1 MDNIDAV
8 NNISPVKPT
17 VEIPS
22 VNPTKMAV
30 PKEEQSSFKDIL
42 TNAVSEVQ
50 KLQDEADMTIKKL
63 VAGEVKDVSE
73 VMVAVQRADTAF
85 QTLMAVRNKVITAYE
100 EIMRMQI

>member
-1 MDNIDAV
+1 
-8 NNISPVKPT
+8 
-17 VEIPS
+17 
-22 VNPTKMAV
+22 
-30 PKEEQSSFKDIL
+30 
-42 TNAVSEVQ
+42 VSELQ
-50 KLQDEADMTIKKL
+50 KLQDDADMTIKKL